1 MSDGFR
7 EGLMS
12 PDQAAELINT
22 GRALSIAG
30 DRDLLLKLPSGN
42 WIGGTTPYFVA
53 SEGGL
58 CSRKQVYVQCLYGI
72 DASIS
77 NYDDDHLPH
86 VLEDAPEHGYSII
99 ILPAGSRVLEDYA
112 RYAPTYFDMFIKPI
126 AGWVSGVHVDEL
138 GQASAAVVDGRTG
151 ELFTDRAVVQHVRVP
166 EHESVAVHTV
176 NLFEAGDGPELEF
189 AATGFSA
196 EDCLIDGRPG
206 NLADTVQSSGID
218 SRWPLVA
225 DYCGALVNV
234 SVQSVDPQTRA
245 VRFYAPVFEGV
256 RYRFARPVGNYP
268 EAFLAAM
275 PEEPGEILFSCN
287 CILNYLHSNLEG
299 RRTAQL
305 TGPITFGEVAY
316 QLLNQTA
323 VYLTLE
329 RD

>member
-1 MSDGFR
+1 MSDASR
-7 EGLMS
+7 EGLMT
-12 PDQAAELINT
+12 PDQAAELISS
-22 GRALSIAG
+22 GRALCIAG
-30 DRDLLLKLPSGN
+30 DRELLLKLPPGN

-53 SEGGL
+53 SQGGL
-58 CSRKQVYVQCLYGI
+58 CSRDCVFVQCLHGS
-72 DASIS
+72 DASIE
-77 NYDDDHLPH
+77 NYDGDHLPH

-126 AGWVSGVHVDEL
+126 VGWVAGVHLDEL
-138 GQASAAVVDGRTG
+138 EQVGAAVVDGRTG
-151 ELFTDRAVVQHVRVP
+151 DLFTDRAVVVHVQLP
-166 EHESVAVHTV
+166 ERESVTVHTV
-176 NLFEAGDGPELEF
+176 NLFEAGDGPGLEF
-189 AATGFSA
+189 AATDFST

-206 NLADTVQSSGID
+206 NLADTIQASGID

-234 SVQSVDPQTRA
+234 SIQAVDAQARA

-256 RYRFARPVGNYP
+256 CYRFAKPVAHYP

-275 PEEPGEILFSCN
+275 PEDPGEILFSCN
-287 CILNYLHSNLEG
+287 CILNYLYSNLEG
-299 RRTAQL
+299 QRTAQL

-329 RD
+329 CD